1 MLRSILFAALIAG
14 TLTGILSTAI
24 QHLQVIPLIQWA
36 EQYETDA
43 HANQHDHASSNQEG
57 DRHDSSD
64 ELERNLFTLLSNVL
78 AGIGFAML
86 LASAITLS
94 EQRGWRKGLLW
105 GLAGYFC
112 FFVAPG
118 LGLTPKLPGT
128 AGAALEHQQIWWI
141 ATVVASVLGL
151 GLIVFAKQI
160 IFKVVGLGFVIMPYV
175 VGAPLP
181 ELAFSAAP
189 ETLQQKFIIA
199 SSLANAGFWIILGTL
214 SGYLLRNKDTE
225 NES

>member
-1 MLRSILFAALIAG
+1 MLRNILFAALIAG

-36 EQYETDA
+36 EQYESDD
-43 HANQHDHASSNQEG
+43 HNDQHDHASNS
-57 DRHDSSD
+57 HDSND
-64 ELERNLFTLLSNVL
+64 ALQRNLFTLLANVL

-94 EQRGWRKGLLW
+94 DQRGWRKGLLW

-141 ATVVASVLGL
+141 ATVVASVSGL
-151 GLIVFAKQI
+151 GLMVFAKQI
-160 IFKVVGLGFVIMPYV
+160 ILKAVGLGFIVMPYI

-189 ETLQQKFIIA
+189 EALQQKFIIA
-199 SSLANAGFWIILGTL
+199 SALANAGFWIILGLL
-214 SGYLLRNKDTE
+214 SGYLLRHKDTE
-225 NES
+225 NKL